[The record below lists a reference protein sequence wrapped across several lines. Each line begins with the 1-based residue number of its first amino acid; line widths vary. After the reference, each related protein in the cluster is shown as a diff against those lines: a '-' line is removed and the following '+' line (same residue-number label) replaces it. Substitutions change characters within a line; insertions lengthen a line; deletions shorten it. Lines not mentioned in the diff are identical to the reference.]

1 MAPDTRDRMID
12 AAIEAL
18 RKDGVAGMSFTE
30 VLETS
35 GAARGAIYH
44 HFPGGK
50 KQLVTEAAQRDADFV
65 REGFAS
71 LDGATAAA
79 VVHAFLKTVRP
90 VVQRSTTG
98 SSCAIAAVALA
109 ADDDEE
115 LRATAASGFAAW
127 TSALSARLVT
137 AGMAK
142 RQAEDLATTL
152 LALLEGAHVLCR
164 AQRSMEPFDRLA
176 RTARLLVTQ

>member
-1 MAPDTRDRMID
+1 MAPDTRARMID
-12 AAIEAL
+12 AAIESL
-18 RKDGVAGMSFTE
+18 RRDGVAGMSFTE
-30 VLETS
+30 VLEAS

-50 KQLVTEAAQRDADFV
+50 KQLVTEAAQRDAEFV
-65 REGFAS
+65 RDSLAS
-71 LDGATAAA
+71 LAGATPAG

-98 SSCAIAAVALA
+98 SSCAVAAVALA
-109 ADDDEE
+109 AEDDEA
-115 LRATAASGFAAW
+115 LRATAAAGFASW
-127 TSALSARLVT
+127 TSALASRLVT
-137 AGMAK
+137 EGMAK
-142 RQAEDLATTL
+142 RPAEDLATTL